1 MQTSKLYFIGLTVAV
16 ALFLAV
22 PVQLLQAQP
31 VADILILRMAPV
43 DGAAVVKLSG
53 RQPKLVRV
61 GDDLYG
67 WGTVRG
73 ISADRLVIEQTGAT
87 GSELIVIRL
96 RDNEQTIER
105 IGQVIQ
111 TDQSTLRSNS
121 KRPRSSWEDSD

>member
-1 MQTSKLYFIGLTVAV
+1 MQTSKLYFIGLTVVV

-22 PVQLLQAQP
+22 PVQLIQAQP
-31 VADILILRMAPV
+31 AADILILRMAPV

-53 RQPKLVRV
+53 RQPELVRV

-73 ISADRLVIEQTGAT
+73 ISADRLVIEQTGTA

-96 RDNEQTIER
+96 RSGEQTIEHM
-105 IGQVIQ
+105 GQVIQ
-111 TDQSTLRSNS
+111 PDQKPLRTRSTVSR
-121 KRPRSSWEDSD
+121 KSWGDSD